1 MTDQRDRV
9 TTDPGIGPV
18 DLDNTTTLRSIAA
31 AAAVEVEP
39 DGSALYY
46 EPKPLVAY
54 SDHKTLEIATVKLSA
69 GIDPRKL
76 PTELSLPRVQASA
89 QYDSGWPQ
97 AAIALTSS
105 QPPQPARRAWR
116 MPVAL
121 LALLSALLI
130 FALARSAARRSAR
143 QANAGAVPT
152 HAAERAPAAEQSRV
166 TAAAETPALTP
177 ANPPLTSL
185 PAASSSASHAASMPP
200 APGAGV
206 AASTPAE
213 LPSAGT
219 AVSAPG
225 VSALPSAGVAMS
237 TPAASAPSSAL
248 RVPLTSNSVVAS
260 PHGGSP
266 TLAAPVKSKRAIY

>member
-1 MTDQRDRV
+1 VTDQRDRV

-76 PTELSLPRVQASA
+76 PTELSLPRVQGSA

-121 LALLSALLI
+121 LAVLCALLI

-143 QANAGAVPT
+143 QANAGAVST
-152 HAAERAPAAEQSRV
+152 HAAERAPAAELSRA
-166 TAAAETPALTP
+166 TATAETPALPP
-177 ANPPLTSL
+177 APNPPLASL
-185 PAASSSASHAASMPP
+185 PAASSSASNAASMPA

-213 LPSAGT
+213 LPSAGM
-219 AVSAPG
+219 AVSAP
-225 VSALPSAGVAMS
+225 SMPSAGVAVS
-237 TPAASAPSSAL
+237 TPAASALSSAL
-248 RVPLTSNSVVAS
+248 RAPLAGNPVVAS